1 MAQGSRLRPR
11 RPWRR
16 ASARLAGAL
25 RAKAARLALA
35 AFSLWLLLLHAAP
48 ASAGSLP
55 YAPALARCYQA
66 ILDARFDDAEVEIG
80 RACGPAPKEACSLM
94 RATSVWWRIQ
104 IDPRDTS
111 RDAAFR
117 SQTDAVIAAAEAWA
131 AREPTRADAWFFVGA
146 SYGLRVPFRA
156 LRGERL
162 AAARDAKQVKDALER
177 ALALDPS
184 LQDAYFGI
192 GLYRYYADVVPAALK
207 FLRWMLLMPGGNKV
221 EGLQQMQR
229 ARERGELLRGEADF
243 QLAWI
248 YLWYEQRTDDALTL
262 LDGLRTTYPH
272 NPLFVQSIAEV
283 QDVYR
288 HDDAA
293 SLEAWRTLLALA
305 RDRKVALPAASETR
319 ARLGIALRLD
329 GFAETDAAIEQL
341 QAIVDARPVAPY
353 GATALARYRL
363 GAAFDRMGW
372 RDRAV
377 AAYKAAVASAPAD
390 DPDGVRARARD
401 AMARGPD
408 PKAAEAYRLSL
419 EGYRQLLR
427 KDLAQAGESLSRSAA
442 LNPVDPLTT
451 YRQALLLAARGRQA
465 DALAA
470 FERVIALRPMPPA
483 FVVAAS
489 AFEAGRLLEAAGN
502 RARAVEQYTR
512 AARVRGA
519 DGTTRQAAA
528 QALERLRV
536 PQSSR

>member
-1 MAQGSRLRPR
+1 MAHDSRLTLTVLP
-11 RPWRR
+11 
-16 ASARLAGAL
+16 
-25 RAKAARLALA
+25 
-35 AFSLWLLLLHAAP
+35 LLLFLLHPAP

-66 ILDARFDDAEVEIG
+66 ILDARFDDAEIEIG
-80 RACGPAPKEACSLM
+80 RACGPAPRETCGLM
-94 RATSVWWRIQ
+94 RATAAWWRIQ
-104 IDPRDTS
+104 IDPADTS

-117 SQTDAVIAAAEAWA
+117 SQIDAVIASVEAWA
-131 AREPTRADAWFFVGA
+131 AREPKRADAWFFVGA
-146 SYGLRVPFRA
+146 SYGLRVPFRV

-162 AAARDAKQVKDALER
+162 SAARDGKQAKDALER
-177 ALALDPS
+177 ALTLDRS

-207 FLRWMLLMPGGNKV
+207 FFRWMLLLPGGNKV

-229 ARERGELLRGEADF
+229 ARDRGELLRGEADF
-243 QLAWI
+243 QLVWI
-248 YLWYEQRTDDALTL
+248 YLWYEQKTDDALKL
-262 LDGLRTTYPH
+262 LDGLRTAYPH
-272 NPLFVQSIAEV
+272 NPLFVQAIAEV

-293 SLEAWRTLLALA
+293 SLEAWRALLALA
-305 RDRKVALPAASETR
+305 RDRKVALPAASDAR

-341 QAIVDARPVAPY
+341 QAVVDARPAAPY
-353 GATALARYRL
+353 GAAALARYRL

-377 AAYKAAVASAPAD
+377 AAYTAAIASAPAD
-390 DPDGVRARARD
+390 DPDEVRTKARSAIARA
-401 AMARGPD
+401 PD
-408 PKAAEAYRLSL
+408 QKTAEAYRLSL
-419 EGYRQLLR
+419 EGYRQLQR
-427 KDLAQAGESLSRSAA
+427 NDLARAAESLSRSAA
-442 LNPVDPLTT
+442 LNPADPLTT

-489 AFEAGRLLEAAGN
+489 AMEAGRLLEAAGN
-502 RARAVEQYTR
+502 HTRAVEQYTR
-512 AARVRGA
+512 ASRMRGA
-519 DGTTRQAAA
+519 DGATREAATR
-528 QALERLRV
+528 ALERLRTPGGSADAARDRRTIV
-536 PQSSR
+536 A

>member
-1 MAQGSRLRPR
+1 
-11 RPWRR
+11 
-16 ASARLAGAL
+16 
-25 RAKAARLALA
+25 
-35 AFSLWLLLLHAAP
+35 
-48 ASAGSLP
+48 
-55 YAPALARCYQA
+55 
-66 ILDARFDDAEVEIG
+66 
-80 RACGPAPKEACSLM
+80 M
-94 RATSVWWRIQ
+94 RATAVWWRIQ

-117 SQTDAVIAAAEAWA
+117 SQADAVIAAAEAWA
-131 AREPTRADAWFFVGA
+131 ARAPTRADAWFVVGA
-146 SYGLRVPFRA
+146 SYGLRVPFRV

-162 AAARDAKQVKDALER
+162 AAARDGKQVKDALER

-192 GLYRYYADVVPAALK
+192 GLYRYYADIVPAALK
-207 FLRWMLLMPGGNKV
+207 FFRWMLLLPGGNRV

-229 ARERGELLRGEADF
+229 ARDRGELLRGEADF

-248 YLWYEQRTDDALTL
+248 YLWYEQKADEALAL

-293 SLEAWRTLLALA
+293 SLEAWRALLALA

-319 ARLGIALRLD
+319 ARLGMALRLD

-341 QAIVDARPVAPY
+341 QAVVDARPVAPY

-377 AAYKAAVASAPAD
+377 AAYKAAAASAPAD
-390 DPDGVRARARD
+390 DPDGVRAKARD

-408 PKAAEAYRLSL
+408 PKVAEAYRLSL
-419 EGYRQLLR
+419 EGYRQWQR
-427 KDLAQAGESLSRSAA
+427 KELAQAAESLSRSAA

-451 YRQALLLAARGRQA
+451 YRQALLLAARGRPT

-512 AARVRGA
+512 ASRLRGA
-519 DGTTRQAAA
+519 DGTTRQAAT
-528 QALERLRV
+528 QALERLRL
-536 PQSSR
+536 PPSSR

>member
-1 MAQGSRLRPR
+1 LV
-11 RPWRR
+11 
-16 ASARLAGAL
+16 
-25 RAKAARLALA
+25 
-35 AFSLWLLLLHAAP
+35 LLLLPVFFIASP
-48 ASAGSLP
+48 SASAGSLP

-66 ILDARFDDAEVEIG
+66 ILDARFDDAETEISG
-80 RACGPAPKEACSLM
+80 ACGPAPKETCGLM
-94 RATSVWWRIQ
+94 RATAAWWRIQ
-104 IDPRDTS
+104 IDPGDKS

-117 SQTDAVIAAAEAWA
+117 SQIDAVIAAVEAWA
-131 AREPTRADAWFFVGA
+131 AREPKRADAWFFVGA

-192 GLYRYYADVVPAALK
+192 GLYRYYADILPAALK
-207 FLRWMLLMPGGNKV
+207 FLRWMLLLPGGNKV

-243 QLAWI
+243 QLVWI
-248 YLWYEQRTDDALTL
+248 DLWYEQKVDEALRL
-262 LDGLRTTYPH
+262 LDGLRTAYPH

-293 SLEAWRTLLALA
+293 SLDAWRALLALA
-305 RDRKVALPAASETR
+305 RDRKVALPEASEAR
-319 ARLGIALRLD
+319 ARLGIAVRLD
-329 GFAETDAAIEQL
+329 AFAETDAAIEQL
-341 QAIVDARPVAPY
+341 QAVVAAQPVAPY
-353 GATALARYRL
+353 GAMALARYLL

-377 AAYKAAVASAPAD
+377 AAYKAAIASAPAD
-390 DPDGVRARARD
+390 DPGSVRTKARD
-401 AMARGPD
+401 AIARGPN
-408 PKAAEAYRLSL
+408 PKTAAEAYRLSL
-419 EGYRQLLR
+419 EGYRQWQR
-427 KDLAQAGESLSRSAA
+427 KELAQAAASLSRSAS
-442 LNPVDPLTT
+442 LNPADPLTT

-465 DALAA
+465 EALAE
-470 FERVIALRPMPPA
+470 FERVIALRPVPPA

-489 AFEAGRLLEAAGN
+489 AVEAGRLLEAAGS
-502 RARAVEQYTR
+502 RARAIEQYTL
-512 AARVRGA
+512 ASRVRGA
-519 DGTTRQAAA
+519 DGATQHAAA